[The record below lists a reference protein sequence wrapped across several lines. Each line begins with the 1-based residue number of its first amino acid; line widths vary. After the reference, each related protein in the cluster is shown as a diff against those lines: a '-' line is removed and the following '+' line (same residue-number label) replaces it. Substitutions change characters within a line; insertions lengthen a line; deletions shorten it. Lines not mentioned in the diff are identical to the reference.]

1 MIFYINKLLLCIVFL
16 LLLSCDRDNNDNIIS
31 EENNDVNINYE
42 VNLEPTGDFA
52 LIIIKDSIESLL
64 IGDQIGIFDSNGIV
78 ESCFPDTVPACNNP
92 QYGETLVGSGI
103 WDGSQMEI
111 SIILSLDLSSFD
123 GPILN
128 GAIRSN
134 SIKLKIWKEQDS
146 QEYDTD
152 IIFEQGDG
160 TFNSILTVI
169 SNIELK

>member
-1 MIFYINKLLLCIVFL
+1 MNNFYLFLIILTLFSCNKG
-16 LLLSCDRDNNDNIIS
+16 NKDNIIF
-31 EENNDVNINYE
+31 EGGNDVDINYE

-64 IGDQIGIFDSNGIV
+64 IGDQIGIFDLSGVI
-78 ESCFPDTVPACNNP
+78 ESCFPDTVPICHTP

-111 SIILSLDLSSFD
+111 SVILSIDLSSFN
-123 GPILN
+123 GPVLN
-128 GAIRSN
+128 GAIRTN
-134 SIKLKIWKEQDS
+134 PIKIKIWKEQDD

-160 TFNSILTVI
+160 SFNSILTVI
-169 SNIELK
+169 SDILLK